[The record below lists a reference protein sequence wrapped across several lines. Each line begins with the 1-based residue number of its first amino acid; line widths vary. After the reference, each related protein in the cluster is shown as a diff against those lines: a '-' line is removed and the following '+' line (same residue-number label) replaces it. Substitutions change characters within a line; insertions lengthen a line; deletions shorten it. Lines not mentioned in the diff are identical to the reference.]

1 MIRGNILYNDFCY
14 WRFNL
19 AKAKGPFIWDES
31 GKKLIDFTSGWN
43 VTNLGWNHPELQ
55 NAVID
60 QVKKNTYVPMWT
72 ADPIQNKYA
81 QALISSL
88 PKELMVIGRATGGT
102 EANEEAIKTARA
114 YTGRKKIIGFKDTY
128 HGQSYATLALGYSSE
143 YETPKAISPMPE
155 GFLQMDFPKTYG
167 DSRNGVKILAD
178 FAEKLEENL
187 AKRDV
192 AAVVTEAGIITGWG
206 STFVAPKGYLTLVRK
221 LTKKYGTLLILDE
234 VGTGFSRCGRLY
246 GMYLENVIP
255 DIVTFAKGMSNGV
268 AAIGAMVTTKK
279 IAQKTF
285 NKTNLTSTFGWT
297 PIACAVGLKVLE
309 IHQRERIWEKAE
321 KDGCYLISQLKREFK
336 NNRLVENI
344 DGMGMEVGVRFV
356 KSRKEKPIATL
367 IEEKAYEKGLH
378 LISDSE
384 TNIQLMPPLTIER
397 RFLNRG
403 IEIFVSLVRTLS
415 SSV

>member
-1 MIRGNILYNDFCY
+1 MVRSHILYNDSCY

-19 AKAKGPFIWDES
+19 AKAEGSFLWDEN

-55 NAVID
+55 KAVID
-60 QVKKNTYVPMWT
+60 QVKKNTYAPMWT
-72 ADPIQNKYA
+72 ADPIQNQYA

-88 PKELMVIGRATGGT
+88 PKELTVIGRATGGT

-128 HGQSYATLALGYSSE
+128 HGQSYATLALGYLPE
-143 YETPKAISPMPE
+143 YKIPKAIAPMPE
-155 GFLQMDFPKTYG
+155 GFLQMDFPKVYG
-167 DSRNGVKILAD
+167 DSQDGEKILAD

-192 AAVVTEAGIITGWG
+192 AAVITEAGIITGWG

-221 LTKKYGTLLILDE
+221 LTQKYGTLLILDE

-246 GMYLENVIP
+246 GMHLENVVP

-279 IAQKTF
+279 IAQETF
-285 NKTNLTSTFGWT
+285 DKTNLTSTFGWT

-309 IHQRERIWEKAE
+309 IHQREKLWEKAE
-321 KDGCYLISQLKREFK
+321 KDGYYLL
-336 NNRLVENI
+336 NRLKKELKENPLI
-344 DGMGMEVGVRFV
+344 EDINGKGMEIGVHFV
-356 KSRKEKPIATL
+356 KAEKDKQIAVL
-367 IEEKAYEKGLH
+367 IEKKAYEKGLH
-378 LISDSE
+378 LTSDLE
-384 TNIQLMPPLTIER
+384 ANIQLMPPITIER
-397 RFLNRG
+397 KTLDKG
-403 IEIFVSLVRTLS
+403 IEIFI
-415 SSV
+415 SVIDELK